1 MTSAGPWSVK
11 GIDPRA
17 REIAKDLARRSG
29 MTLGEWLNQM
39 ITEGV
44 EAAEPPP
51 APTRASGVSAAALNA
66 ASLNAPAATSPTA
79 TLVAAAAADR
89 GRRAAAEALVSP
101 HEANRI
107 SAALD
112 TLTARLEAV
121 ESRSSSAI
129 NHVDRAVRT
138 ALSRLDAGERDTG
151 VILGKVET
159 ALNLLR
165 AEQRRAD
172 DRVGRLERDG
182 AGRLE
187 ALRSLEIAV
196 SRLQPP
202 DTDKIAEAAT
212 ARMAKRLVEA
222 EARTRAAI
230 DDLAASLAGLDRR
243 LAEAD
248 DRAAQQSD
256 RSAAALD
263 QTERQ
268 LETLAAELNAQV
280 DRARTELTE
289 RLTESLQAAASSDRL
304 ETLELAINQLAGQMD
319 QTEQVSAQA
328 IDRMGR
334 EVMKIA
340 DAISERV
347 SAVEQRTAGVTDQLT
362 QEVGKVVDV
371 MDKRL
376 LRTEQTHTAA
386 LHKLSSDISKVA
398 ERLTDRIARHEGLTA
413 EAVEG
418 LKAQIGGGDVST
430 LANELT
436 DRIRRSEERTAR
448 LLEEAQAR
456 FEARPA
462 ATAAPAADPHPA
474 ETAPPTA
481 PDSPLADPPHP
492 ETPALSAPET
502 AHETAH
508 ETTHEA
514 GAPAPRAT
522 HGALHDP
529 WDDLDDGG
537 AFVAPA
543 FSDLSAPEDGSGG
556 SAAAPRTQALAD
568 PAPTLTAPLS
578 ALGSAL
584 GSSPGAAPAAHD
596 PFADLGDPFDD
607 AVFAGEIARATTA
620 ADDAVAA
627 EEPRRSSLVNREALE
642 ALRAAE
648 PMAEIV
654 EPVAPPPRSRPGGAG
669 PDADLLAV
677 FENLD
682 FGDDRGPTLPGAPE
696 GHDDGLFEPRPA
708 SGADA
713 DDPFV
718 APVFGAAAF
727 AAPAHSPAPSPA
739 DEALFADAPDAH
751 GFDSLDFGD
760 PAPHGGDA
768 DSLFSDA
775 PAFAPEAHPHP
786 FGHAADHAP
795 LRDTFTRDAETDS
808 FDAEP
813 DRPLTTRELIAQA
826 RSAARAA
833 SAGSGGA
840 EPGPEKSLFRGKAK
854 GGKDKAEKPDA
865 PEKPARGPFG
875 LSLPK
880 RKRKDDGVSTVTL
893 LLATAV
899 SLTVTATV
907 LGFMIVNDQGKD
919 EAHGGGLVAK
929 AGDAPTAAPP
939 LTADATA
946 GPPATPANQLAVAT
960 APNPAAVAAGAGAG
974 AGDEGKALYA
984 TALAQLQANDPK
996 ALPTLIRAAGVGY
1009 PAAEFHLSKIYE
1021 RGGAGQTADL
1031 VKARMW
1037 AERAAKAGVPEAM
1050 FNLGLFMY
1058 EGQGGPP
1065 DLPGAADWFTRAA
1078 KLGLKDAQYNLARL
1092 YENGY
1097 GVTQNFSLAY
1107 QWYLV
1112 AADVSGDKEAHADAD
1127 RLRPTLTV
1135 EGRKT
1140 AERFAQTFR
1149 PEPATAYASAPTTGK
1164 VAAAR

>member
-44 EAAEPPP
+44 EAVEPAPPP
-51 APTRASGVSAAALNA
+51 SRPSAVSTAALAAA
-66 ASLNAPAATSPTA
+66 APPVSGMTA
-79 TLVAAAAADR
+79 QLVAAAADR
-89 GRRAAAEALVSP
+89 GRRAAADALVSP

-107 SAALD
+107 STALD

-121 ESRSSSAI
+121 ESRSTAAI

-138 ALSRLDAGERDTG
+138 ALSRLDTGERDTG

-159 ALNLLR
+159 ALNMIR

-187 ALRSLEIAV
+187 ALRSLELAV

-212 ARMAKRLVEA
+212 ARMAKRLADA
-222 EARTRAAI
+222 EARTRASMNE
-230 DDLAASLAGLDRR
+230 LSASLAGLDRR
-243 LAEAD
+243 LAESE
-248 DRAAQQSD
+248 DRAAQQTEQQ
-256 RSAAALD
+256 ATALG

-268 LETLAAELNAQV
+268 LQTLAADLNAQV
-280 DRARTELTE
+280 DLARTELTA
-289 RLTESLQAAASSDRL
+289 RLTESLAAAAASDRL
-304 ETLELAINQLAGQMD
+304 ETLELAINQLAGQVD

-347 SAVEQRTAGVTDQLT
+347 STVEQRTAGVTDQLT
-362 QEVGKVVDV
+362 QEVGKIVDV

-418 LKAQIGGGDVST
+418 LKAQIGGSSAGGAVSQ
-430 LANELT
+430 ELS
-436 DRIRRSEERTAR
+436 DRIRQSEERTAR

-456 FEARPA
+456 FSARTEPAPVAAVAETPALPA
-462 ATAAPAADPHPA
+462 AEPAVEYSLAPDHAPAAPAAH
-474 ETAPPTA
+474 
-481 PDSPLADPPHP
+481 
-492 ETPALSAPET
+492 TP
-502 AHETAH
+502 
-508 ETTHEA
+508 
-514 GAPAPRAT
+514 
-522 HGALHDP
+522 LHDP
-529 WDDLDDGG
+529 WEIDGG
-537 AFVAPA
+537 DDFVSPPFGSLAHGTEPA
-543 FSDLSAPEDGSGG
+543 GDHATEPG
-556 SAAAPRTQALAD
+556 APRAHALAD
-568 PAPTLTAPLS
+568 PAPSLHAPLS
-578 ALGSAL
+578 STEG
-584 GSSPGAAPAAHD
+584 
-596 PFADLGDPFDD
+596 GDPFEALGEELGEPFD
-607 AVFAGEIARATTA
+607 ADVFAGEIARVTKPLEEPRSHE
-620 ADDAVAA
+620 D
-627 EEPRRSSLVNREALE
+627 EPRRSSLVNRDALE

-648 PMAEIV
+648 PMAAIV
-654 EPVAPPPRSRPGGAG
+654 EPAAPPPSASRHGDG
-669 PDADLLAV
+669 PADSELLAM

-682 FGDDRGPTLPGAPE
+682 FGDDHGPTAPVRPDA
-696 GHDDGLFEPRPA
+696 GDDQMFEPRAPA
-708 SGADA
+708 PPVAAHGDLDPS
-713 DDPFV
+713 DPFV
-718 APVFGAAAF
+718 AHAFGSLGAPARGGADEKLFADEADDRTFDGLDFGNRADRNDPHESFFTDEPAF
-727 AAPAHSPAPSPA
+727 AAPAVTAAPVR
-739 DEALFADAPDAH
+739 DD
-751 GFDSLDFGD
+751 GVFGD
-760 PAPHGGDA
+760 EPA
-768 DSLFSDA
+768 
-775 PAFAPEAHPHP
+775 
-786 FGHAADHAP
+786 
-795 LRDTFTRDAETDS
+795 AE
-808 FDAEP
+808 EEQ
-813 DRPLTTRELIAQA
+813 RPLTTRELIAQA
-826 RSAARAA
+826 RNAARSA
-833 SAGSGGA
+833 SSGGHGTSA
-840 EPGPEKSLFRGKAK
+840 SSEPTSERGLFKAK
-854 GGKDKAEKPDA
+854 GFRSKAKGDA
-865 PEKPARGPFG
+865 ANTGDPAAKPARGPFG
-875 LSLPK
+875 LALPK

-907 LGFMIVNDQGKD
+907 LGFMIVNDGTKD
-919 EAHGGGLVAK
+919 EGHGASLIAKTGGAVTSA
-929 AGDAPTAAPP
+929 TPP
-939 LTADATA
+939 ASDATA
-946 GPPATPANQLAVAT
+946 GAPSTQANELAVAT
-960 APNPAAVAAGAGAG
+960 APNPTGTLASSGPN
-974 AGDEGKALYA
+974 DEGKALYA
-984 TALAQLQANDPK
+984 TAVSQMQAKDDAK
-996 ALPTLIRAAGVGY
+996 AFPTLVRAAAAGY
-1009 PAAEFHLSKIYE
+1009 PAAQFHLSKIYE
-1021 RGGAGQTADL
+1021 RGGAGQAADL

-1037 AERAAKAGVPEAM
+1037 AERAAKAGVAEAM

-1127 RLRPTLTV
+1127 RLRPTLTA

-1140 AERFAQTFR
+1140 AERFAQTFH
-1149 PEPATAYASAPTTGK
+1149 PEPAAAFASAPTTGRL
-1164 VAAAR
+1164 AQTR

>member
-44 EAAEPPP
+44 DASEPPP
-51 APTRASGVSAAALNA
+51 STARASAVSAAALNAASLNA

-89 GRRAAAEALVSP
+89 GRRAAAAEALVSP

-107 SAALD
+107 SVALD

-202 DTDKIAEAAT
+202 DTDKIAEVAT
-212 ARMAKRLVEA
+212 ARMAKRLVDA

-304 ETLELAINQLAGQMD
+304 ETLELAINQLAGQVD

-347 SAVEQRTAGVTDQLT
+347 STVEQRTAGVTEQLT
-362 QEVGKVVDV
+362 QEVGKIVDV

-418 LKAQIGGGDVST
+418 LKAQIGGGGGDASG

-456 FEARPA
+456 FDARPA
-462 ATAAPAADPHPA
+462 AAPAVLEAPLPESTAPKPSPAVSPALVAPDTAPETSAEISPETSPETATLAAPAPHA
-474 ETAPPTA
+474 
-481 PDSPLADPPHP
+481 
-492 ETPALSAPET
+492 
-502 AHETAH
+502 
-508 ETTHEA
+508 
-514 GAPAPRAT
+514 
-522 HGALHDP
+522 ALHDP
-529 WDDLDDGG
+529 WAELDDGDT
-537 AFVAPA
+537 FVAPA
-543 FSDLSAPEDGSGG
+543 FSDL
-556 SAAAPRTQALAD
+556 AADPGATAPRTQALAD

-578 ALGSAL
+578 A
-584 GSSPGAAPAAHD
+584 PGAAAAAHD

-607 AVFAGEIARATTA
+607 AVFAGEIARATTPEPQPRFP
-620 ADDAVAA
+620 ADNAA
-627 EEPRRSSLVNREALE
+627 EEPRRSSLVNREALD

-648 PMAEIV
+648 PMADIS
-654 EPVAPPPRSRPGGAG
+654 EPVAPPPRGRPGEAG

-696 GHDDGLFEPRPA
+696 GHDDGLFEPRSA
-708 SGADA
+708 AADA
-713 DDPFV
+713 EDPFV

-727 AAPAHSPAPSPA
+727 AAPARSPAPGPA

-786 FGHAADHAP
+786 FGHAADHGA
-795 LRDTFTRDAETDS
+795 LRDSFTRDAESDP

-833 SAGSGGA
+833 SAGPGA
-840 EPGPEKSLFRGKAK
+840 AAPAAETSLFRSKTK
-854 GGKDKAEKPDA
+854 GGKDKAEGADKPDKA
-865 PEKPARGPFG
+865 ARGPFG

-929 AGDAPTAAPP
+929 AGDAPSAAPP
-939 LTADATA
+939 LSADATA

-960 APNPAAVAAGAGAG
+960 APNPAAVAAPAGP
-974 AGDEGKALYA
+974 GDEGKVLYA
-984 TALAQLQANDPK
+984 TALAQLQANDAK
-996 ALPTLIRAAGVGY
+996 AFPTLVRAAGAGY

-1127 RLRPTLTV
+1127 RLRPTLTA
-1135 EGRKT
+1135 EGRRS

-1164 VAAAR
+1164 VAATR